1 MLAKSELMKKILTT
15 SLFIGFLIPAF
26 FSQLSVSAG
35 PSLLKPFGIPSLYP
49 GFHLS
54 AEFNDDD
61 VNTIYGRFSFFP
73 SRKGETGLATLT
85 AYDQNTTPFL
95 TQVDSE
101 EKYNYSVL
109 EFGKRFY
116 FGDGYES
123 GFGFYGGSN
132 LSIVFNKIRYE
143 LDDYDKTLYE
153 SSIDEDEVGSIVGM
167 AFGLNGGIKNSFYF
181 GTIFLDAGINYSIFA
196 IKSPNL
202 SNTPANYSSL
212 FFAFN
217 LGIRKDFY

>member
-1 MLAKSELMKKILTT
+1 MKNILTT
-15 SLFIGFLIPAF
+15 IFLAGSFTFPF
-26 FSQLSVSAG
+26 FSQFSISGG
-35 PSLLKPFGIPSLYP
+35 PSLLKPFGIRSTYP

-61 VNTIYGRFSFFP
+61 VTTLYGRFSFFP
-73 SRKGETGLATLT
+73 SQKGQSTQVILT
-85 AYDQNTTPFL
+85 AYDFNTQPFQMQINS
-95 TQVDSE
+95 T

-109 EFGKRFY
+109 EFGKRYY

-132 LSIVFNKIRYE
+132 LNIVFNKVRYD
-143 LDDYDKTLYE
+143 LDEYDKEKY
-153 SSIDEDEVGSIVGM
+153 DAGVNEDEVGSIIGF

-181 GTIFLDAGINYSIFA
+181 GTLFLDAGINYSIFA

-202 SNTPANYSSL
+202 VNTPGNYSSL

-217 LGIRKDFY
+217 FGIRKDFY

>member
-1 MLAKSELMKKILTT
+1 
-15 SLFIGFLIPAF
+15 
-26 FSQLSVSAG
+26 
-35 PSLLKPFGIPSLYP
+35 
-49 GFHLS
+49 
-54 AEFNDDD
+54 
-61 VNTIYGRFSFFP
+61 
-73 SRKGETGLATLT
+73 
-85 AYDQNTTPFL
+85 
-95 TQVDSE
+95 
-101 EKYNYSVL
+101 VL
-109 EFGKRFY
+109 EFGKRYY

-132 LSIVFNKIRYE
+132 LSIVFNKVRYD
-143 LDDYDKTLYE
+143 LDEYDKELYD
-153 SSIDEDEVGSIVGM
+153 SAMDEDEIGSIVGL

-202 SNTPANYSSL
+202 SSTPTNYSSL